1 MERQRL
7 IFHIDV
13 NSAFLSWESVY
24 RLSKDPHAIDLANHS
39 SAAGGDAKSRHG
51 IVLAKSVPAKQYG
64 ISTAEPLVSALKK
77 CPELTI
83 VPSRFD
89 LYLEYSEKLIKLF
102 EEYTLTLRNVS
113 IDEVLRY
120 MTETIHLFGSP
131 TETANRTRG
140 RIHRSLVYCQCRHCP
155 QQASAKMASDFE
167 KPDKTHT
174 LFSSE
179 IPDKMWPLPL
189 RNLFF
194 VGSSAAMRMEKIG
207 LIRSEILLP
216 ATARF

>member
-1 MERQRL
+1 MRL
-7 IFHIDV
+7 ICEPFPLQLAEMP
-13 NSAFLSWESVY
+13 NPAMELSWQNQF
-24 RLSKDPHAIDLANHS
+24 LPN
-39 SAAGGDAKSRHG
+39 
-51 IVLAKSVPAKQYG
+51 
-64 ISTAEPLVSALKK
+64 STEFLQQSPWWSALKK

-89 LYLEYSEKLIKLF
+89 LYLEYSEKLIKLL
-102 EEYTLTLRNVS
+102 EEYTPDIEKFS
-113 IDEVLRY
+113 IDEAFLD
-120 MTETIHLFGSP
+120 MTETIHLFGTP
-131 TETANRTRG
+131 TETANRIRE
-140 RIHRSLVYCQCRHCP
+140 RIHRELGFTVNVGIAP
-155 QQASAKMASDFE
+155 NKLLAKMASDFE

-207 LIRSEILLP
+207 LHTIGDIASCDCSILKSP
-216 ATARF
+216 SGG